1 MPLLLKVDRDF
12 ALAFSNPKHGWKYH
26 VVGKMRENH
35 IFFSKEGAPTP
46 LSQQI
51 KLHKAI

>member
-1 MPLLLKVDRDF
+1 MPLLLKVDCDF
-12 ALAFSNPKHGWKYH
+12 ALAFSNPKHGWKYD

-35 IFFSKEGAPTP
+35 IFFSKGAPTP
-46 LSQQI
+46 LSEQI